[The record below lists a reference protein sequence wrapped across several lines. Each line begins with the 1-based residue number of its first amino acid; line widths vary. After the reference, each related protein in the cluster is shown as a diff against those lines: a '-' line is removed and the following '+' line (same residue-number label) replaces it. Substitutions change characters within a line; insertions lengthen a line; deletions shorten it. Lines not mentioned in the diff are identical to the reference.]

1 MTNSLYYKGQ
11 VYARKRNYQM
21 KQNLQ
26 LRQFLPNRHGHKT
39 IKLKIIAS
47 LTTPKRHISKQ
58 IKKVQLDSIIEM
70 ANRTFNNH

>member
-1 MTNSLYYKGQ
+1 MPEKKLSDETKFT
-11 VYARKRNYQM
+11 A
-21 KQNLQ
+21 
-26 LRQFLPNRHGHKT
+26 RQFLPNRHGYKT